1 MSVDILA
8 FSPHPDDAELGC
20 GGSLLL
26 AAQQGRQVVVA
37 DLSAA
42 EKSSRGTPEQRQREK
57 EEAGQRLGLSARL
70 AVGLPDTEIGTQ
82 PAHRASLIQLIR
94 EIRPRIVLA
103 PFEQDRHPDHAA
115 ASKLVTEACF
125 LAGVSQVGSGQP
137 HRPERVI
144 YYMIHYPFEP
154 SFVVD
159 ISGVWDQKMA
169 VLAAYQ
175 SQFTPD
181 SSGFQT
187 TISQPNFLRFIHARA
202 IVFGA
207 LIGAA
212 YGEAFYVPGPVPLRG
227 LPGLDYAPPQPG
239 RLPPYSPF

>member
-26 AAQQGRQVVVA
+26 AAQQGRRVVLV

-42 EKSSRGTPEQRQREK
+42 EKSSRGTPERRQREK
-57 EEAGQRLGLSARL
+57 EEAAGRLGLSARL
-70 AVGLPDTEIGTQ
+70 TIGLSDTEIGTQ
-82 PAHRASLIQLIR
+82 PAHRVPIIQIIR
-94 EIRPRIVLA
+94 DTRPRIVLA

-115 ASKLVTEACF
+115 TSKLVTEACF
-125 LAGVSQVGSGQP
+125 LAGISQVGTGQP
-137 HRPERVI
+137 HRPERLL
-144 YYMIHYPFEP
+144 YYMIHHPFEP

-175 SQFTPD
+175 SQFAPD
-181 SSGFQT
+181 SSEVQT
-187 TISQPNFLRFIHARA
+187 AISRPDFMRFIRARA

-207 LIGAA
+207 LIGAT
-212 YGEAFYVPGPVPLRG
+212 YGEAFYMPGPVPLRE

>member
-26 AAQQGRQVVVA
+26 AAQQGRRVVIA

-42 EKSSRGTPEQRQREK
+42 EKSSRGTPEGRRRET
-57 EEAGQRLGLSARL
+57 EEATRRLGLSARL
-70 AVGLPDTEIGTQ
+70 SVGLPDTEIGTQ
-82 PAHRASLIQLIR
+82 PAHRVPIIQIIR
-94 EIRPRIVLA
+94 ETRPRIVLA

-125 LAGVSQVGSGQP
+125 LAGVSQVGTGQP

-144 YYMIHYPFEP
+144 YYMIHHPFEP

-159 ISGVWDQKMA
+159 ISGVWDQKMDA
-169 VLAAYQ
+169 LAAYQ
-175 SQFTPD
+175 SQFAPGSD
-181 SSGFQT
+181 EFQT
-187 TISQPNFLRFIHARA
+187 AISRPDFMRFIRARA
-202 IVFGA
+202 VVFGA

-212 YGEAFYVPGPVPLRG
+212 YGEAFYVPGPVPLRE
-227 LPGLDYAPPQPG
+227 LPGLDYPAPQPG
-239 RLPPYSPF
+239 ELPSYSPF